1 MSVRVRKA
9 NIENKLKDTTKSAPL
24 VGTPKIKDKMKYTIA
39 VIPGDGIGPE
49 VTEQAKKALNAVAD
63 VYDHTFI
70 YKEASMGACAI
81 DATGNPL
88 PNETLKVCK
97 KSDAILFGAIG
108 HPKYDNDPTAKVRPE
123 QGLLKLRKELGLF
136 CNVRPVKA
144 YQQLIENSPLKREII
159 EGTDIS
165 IYREL
170 TGGIYFGIKELSDDG
185 QIAFDGCSY
194 TVTEIERI
202 AHLAFKE
209 AQSRRKKLT
218 LVDKANVL
226 ETSRLWRKTVT
237 ALATQ
242 YPDVALDFLFVDN
255 AAMQMILN
263 PTQFDVIL
271 TENLFGDI
279 ISDEASVIGG
289 SIGLLASASVGIEN
303 ALFEPIHGSFPQAT
317 GKNIANPLASILSAA
332 MLLHHLGL
340 HKEAKAIEN
349 AVQKSLSLE
358 ITTED
363 LNKNQPFT
371 TSKVGD
377 FIADYIE
384 NQDDSIL
391 NFKNIHM
398 GQSTII

>member
-1 MSVRVRKA
+1 
-9 NIENKLKDTTKSAPL
+9 
-24 VGTPKIKDKMKYTIA
+24 MKFNIA

-49 VTEQAKKALNAVAD
+49 VTIQAQKVLGAVAN

-70 YKEASMGACAI
+70 FKEALMGACAI
-81 DATGNPL
+81 DKTGNPL
-88 PNETLKVCK
+88 PDETITLCK

-108 HPKYDNDPTAKVRPE
+108 DPKYDNDPTAKVRPE

-136 CNVRPVKA
+136 CNERPVKA

-159 EGTDIS
+159 EGTDIT

-170 TGGIYFGIKELSDDG
+170 TGGIYFGIKEISDDK

-194 TVTEIERI
+194 SVEEIERI
-202 AHLAFKE
+202 AHLAFKA
-209 AQSRRKKLT
+209 AQKRRKKLT

-237 ALATQ
+237 ALASN
-242 YPDVALDFLFVDN
+242 YPDVALDFIFVDN
-255 AAMQMILN
+255 AAMQLILN
-263 PTQFDVIL
+263 PKQFDVIL

-279 ISDEASVIGG
+279 LSDEASVIGG
-289 SIGLLASASVGIEN
+289 SIGLLASSSIGKEN
-303 ALFEPIHGSFPQAT
+303 ALFEPIHGSFPQAK
-317 GKNIANPLASILSAA
+317 GKDIANPLASILSAA
-332 MLLHHLGL
+332 MLLKHLGL
-340 HKEAKAIEN
+340 NEEALAIES
-349 AVQKSLSLE
+349 AVEKSLELG

-363 LNKNQPFT
+363 ISSDKNFG

-377 FIADYIE
+377 FIADYIY
-384 NQDDSIL
+384 NQEDSNL
-391 NFKNIHM
+391 NFQNIHT

>member
-1 MSVRVRKA
+1 
-9 NIENKLKDTTKSAPL
+9 
-24 VGTPKIKDKMKYTIA
+24 
-39 VIPGDGIGPE
+39 
-49 VTEQAKKALNAVAD
+49 
-63 VYDHTFI
+63 
-70 YKEASMGACAI
+70 MGACAI

-88 PNETLKVCK
+88 PDKTLKVCK
-97 KSDAILFGAIG
+97 EADAILFGSIG

-123 QGLLKLRKELGLF
+123 QGLLRLRKELGLF

-144 YQQLIENSPLKREII
+144 YDQLINNSPLKKEII
-159 EGTDIS
+159 KGTDIS

-170 TGGIYFGIKELSDDG
+170 TGGIYFGIKELSADG
-185 QIAFDGCSY
+185 KVAFDGCSY
-194 TVTEIERI
+194 SVMEIERI

-209 AQSRRKKLT
+209 AQNRRKKLT

-237 ALATQ
+237 ALASQ
-242 YPDVALDFLFVDN
+242 YPDVKLDFLFVDN
-255 AAMQMILN
+255 AAMQLILN
-263 PTQFDVIL
+263 PKQFDVIL

-289 SIGLLASASVGIEN
+289 SIGLLASSSIGKEN

-332 MLLHHLGL
+332 MLLQHLGL
-340 HKEAKAIEN
+340 FEEAKAIEQ
-349 AVQKSLSLE
+349 AVEKSLTLK

-363 LNKNQPFT
+363 LNKKKPFT

-384 NQDDSIL
+384 NQEDSNL
-391 NFKNIHM
+391 NFKNIHV